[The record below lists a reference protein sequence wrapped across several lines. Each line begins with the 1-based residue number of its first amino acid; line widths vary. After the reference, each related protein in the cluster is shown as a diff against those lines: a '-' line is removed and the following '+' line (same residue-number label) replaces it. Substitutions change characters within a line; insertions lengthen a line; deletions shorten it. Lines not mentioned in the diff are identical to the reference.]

1 MVVEVNVLNAVIA
14 TVLAVLATVGG
25 AFAAS
30 HRVLSESP
38 AALMRPE
45 APKAGKRTFLEDID
59 FIWLRLNFAQKAA
72 CRNLFRYKK
81 RFFMTI
87 LGVAGCM
94 ALLLVGFG
102 ISDSVESVPQ
112 KQYGDVFA
120 YQGTVG
126 TDTSLSRAER
136 RQLLA
141 KVSSVAGVTDY
152 LQTQSQVT
160 YAETDKGETTAY
172 LIVPQDTVKLGDY
185 VNLKPRLFG
194 DKLNLTDDG
203 VLITEKF
210 ADLLGVSVGD
220 MITLKDDKT
229 ATPVGDVRVAGIVEN
244 YLNHYI
250 YMTPNVYK
258 ALYGETASLN
268 AALIKTEADADASQI
283 AKNILSINGVT
294 SVSMSATAEEQVN
307 AMMDNLTVIIAV
319 MIIAAG
325 LLAFIVLY
333 NLNNINITERRREL
347 ATLKVLG
354 FYDGELAA
362 YVYREN
368 VILTILGVLL
378 GLVLGTVLHFF
389 VMRTIETEYVMF
401 GLEIHFLSYLFSALL
416 TLLFAAIVNF
426 IMYFRLKKVDMVES
440 LKSVE

>member
-1 MVVEVNVLNAVIA
+1 M
-14 TVLAVLATVGG
+14 
-25 AFAAS
+25 
-30 HRVLSESP
+30 
-38 AALMRPE
+38 
-45 APKAGKRTFLEDID
+45 
-59 FIWLRLNFAQKAA
+59 
-72 CRNLFRYKK
+72 
-81 RFFMTI
+81 
-87 LGVAGCM
+87 
-94 ALLLVGFG
+94 
-102 ISDSVESVPQ
+102 
-112 KQYGDVFA
+112 
-120 YQGTVG
+120 
-126 TDTSLSRAER
+126 
-136 RQLLA
+136 
-141 KVSSVAGVTDY
+141 
-152 LQTQSQVT
+152 
-160 YAETDKGETTAY
+160 
-172 LIVPQDTVKLGDY
+172 IVPQDTVKLGDY